1 MNRNR
6 LVRQGFIALV
16 TVSGLLS
23 FAALAADVAATVKER
38 QALMKEMG
46 GKTGVV
52 NAFIKESK
60 GTAADVEA
68 AAKTIAADAGK
79 ISALF
84 PEGSG
89 LDKIKDPLTGAK
101 PEIWTD
107 RAKFDAAAKT
117 LADEATKL
125 GEIAKGGNKDE
136 IAAQFGKVG
145 AACGTCHTSFR
156 QKI

>member
-1 MNRNR
+1 MNQDR
-6 LVRQGFIALV
+6 LVRRGLIALV
-16 TVSGLLS
+16 AVSGLLG

-38 QALMKEMG
+38 QVLMKEMG
-46 GKTGVV
+46 AKTSVV
-52 NAFIKESK
+52 NAFIKEGK

-68 AAKTIAADAGK
+68 AAKTVAADAGK
-79 ISALF
+79 IPSLF
-84 PEGSG
+84 PEGTG
-89 LDKIKDPLTGAK
+89 LDKVKDPLTGAK

-107 RAKFDAAAKT
+107 RAKFEAAAKT
-117 LADEATKL
+117 LADEAAKL
-125 GEIAKGGNKDE
+125 ADIAKSGNKDE

>member
-1 MNRNR
+1 MNNDRF
-6 LVRQGFIALV
+6 VRRGFIALV
-16 TVSGLLS
+16 AVSGLLG
-23 FAALAADVAATVKER
+23 FAALAADMAATVKER

-52 NAFIKESK
+52 NGFIKEGK
-60 GTAADVEA
+60 GTVADVEA
-68 AAKTIAADAGK
+68 AAKAIAADAGK

-84 PEGSG
+84 PEGSS
-89 LDKIKDPLTGAK
+89 LDQVKDPPTGAK
-101 PEIWTD
+101 PAIWTD
-107 RAKFDAAAKT
+107 RAKFEAAAKT

>member
-1 MNRNR
+1 MNQDR

-16 TVSGLLS
+16 AVGGLLG

-38 QALMKEMG
+38 QAVMKEIG
-46 GKTGVV
+46 GKTGAI
-52 NAFIKESK
+52 NAFIKEGK

-68 AAKTIAADAGK
+68 AAKAIAADAGK
-79 ISALF
+79 IPSLF

-107 RAKFDAAAKT
+107 RAKFEAAAKT
-117 LADEATKL
+117 LADEAAKL
-125 GEIAKGGNKDE
+125 GDVAKSGNKDE

-145 AACGTCHTSFR
+145 ATCGTCHTSFR

>member
-1 MNRNR
+1 MNQDR
-6 LVRQGFIALV
+6 LVQRGFIALV
-16 TVSGLLS
+16 AIGGLLG

-38 QALMKEMG
+38 QAVMKEMG
-46 GKTGVV
+46 GKTGVI
-52 NAFIKESK
+52 NAYIKESK

-68 AAKTIAADAGK
+68 AAKTISADAGK
-79 ISALF
+79 IPTFF

-89 LDKIKDPLTGAK
+89 LDKIKDPVTGAK

-107 RAKFDAAAKT
+107 RAKFEAAAKT
-117 LADEATKL
+117 LADEAAKL
-125 GEIAKGGNKDE
+125 ADVAKSGNKDE